1 MPFLL
6 LVLSLKA
13 NLSLKATVP
22 SDGGGLGGA
31 GGDRVGWGGEGW
43 ACRVGEVLVCF
54 RSLIVSTAIFLSL
67 TLGRSLPISERD
79 AFSLC

>member
-31 GGDRVGWGGEGW
+31 GGDRVGWGG
-43 ACRVGEVLVCF
+43 VGMPCW
-54 RSLIVSTAIFLSL
+54 
-67 TLGRSLPISERD
+67 
-79 AFSLC
+79 